1 MMEERKSAPVKRRV
15 VLVAAALTLCA
26 AALVCALLYV
36 NATTLRG
43 TVSRTALTLTTPDE
57 FGAVAELWS
66 AETAHGVLKLRGA
79 LARRGIGAVD
89 LRVGLIWK
97 PDGGVEEDAVT
108 LLNTQMV
115 RVNTA
120 DMGVQDADD
129 HCGFVAA
136 VKLKRLPHHG
146 ENGQYRAVLVSEGRL
161 IECSALGLTLRR
173 QGESWAVERKGEA
186 DE

>member
-1 MMEERKSAPVKRRV
+1 MKEKRKTAPVKRGV
-15 VLVAAALTLCA
+15 VLAALAMMLGA
-26 AALVCALLYV
+26 AALVGMLLFV

-57 FGAVAELWS
+57 LGAVAELWS

-115 RVNTA
+115 RVDTA
-120 DMGVQDADD
+120 GMGVQDADD

-136 VKLKRLPHHG
+136 VKLKRLPRRG

-161 IECSALGLTLRR
+161 IECDALGLTLRR
-173 QGESWAVERKGEA
+173 QGESWAVEWKGEA